1 MYFIYWLLKFG
12 WLMLIIFIG
21 NIYLSRFGLWS
32 VVIGVALFLFGNM
45 MINKKMEPWMVK
57 KDLEKRK
64 NN

>member
-1 MYFIYWLLKFG
+1 
-12 WLMLIIFIG
+12 MLIIFIG